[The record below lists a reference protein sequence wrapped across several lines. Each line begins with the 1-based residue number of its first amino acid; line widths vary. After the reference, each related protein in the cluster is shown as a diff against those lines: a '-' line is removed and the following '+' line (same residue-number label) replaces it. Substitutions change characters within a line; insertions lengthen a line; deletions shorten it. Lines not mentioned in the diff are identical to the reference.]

1 MWDVTPAVSASSSP
15 SLPSISLHNIVLPTV
30 SSSSFPSYAPASLPP
45 MSPSVTSQPQSV
57 LNSITQSPFPM
68 DPDFQPEHMYVV
80 LPLSPMN
87 LHPMT
92 TRSKNGISKRKAY
105 FATVQFIALS
115 QVEPRS
121 LKAASTIVEWQLAMQ
136 EEIEAL
142 LAQGTWDLIS
152 LPPAKNLVGCKW
164 VYRIKKNVD

>member
-1 MWDVTPAVSASSSP
+1 MV
-15 SLPSISLHNIVLPTV
+15 
-30 SSSSFPSYAPASLPP
+30 FP
-45 MSPSVTSQPQSV
+45 
-57 LNSITQSPFPM
+57 
-68 DPDFQPEHMYVV
+68 
-80 LPLSPMN
+80 
-87 LHPMT
+87 
-92 TRSKNGISKRKAY
+92 KRKAY

-164 VYRIKKNVD
+164 VYRIKKNVDGSIAQHKARLMAKGFSQ